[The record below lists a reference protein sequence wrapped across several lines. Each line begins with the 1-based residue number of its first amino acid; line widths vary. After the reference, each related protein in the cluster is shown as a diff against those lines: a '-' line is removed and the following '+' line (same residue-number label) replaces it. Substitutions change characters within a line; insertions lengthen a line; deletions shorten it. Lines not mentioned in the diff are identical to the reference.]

1 MANVKVLRLQTG
13 EDVIADLI
21 EGSKRH
27 TLKKAFVIIPMQG
40 KPGQPVQLMMTPYM
54 PYSEDDDI
62 VIDASKVVTI
72 VRPKKDILTSYR
84 TNTSTIFTPDK
95 ELITETN
102 IPTNK
107 PKWFMVKVNFIRN
120 GIETISVDV
129 PVGRTVMEAAKE
141 ADIEEIPADCG
152 GSCACATCH
161 IIVDDVWC
169 DKIKIEENSM
179 EQELL
184 EYEPGYIKGKSRCG
198 CQIYLTENLDGLKVK
213 LRDNELL

>member
-107 PKWFMVKVNFIRN
+107 PK
-120 GIETISVDV
+120 
-129 PVGRTVMEAAKE
+129 
-141 ADIEEIPADCG
+141 
-152 GSCACATCH
+152 
-161 IIVDDVWC
+161 
-169 DKIKIEENSM
+169 
-179 EQELL
+179 
-184 EYEPGYIKGKSRCG
+184 
-198 CQIYLTENLDGLKVK
+198 
-213 LRDNELL
+213 